1 MCIVGLYVSLCL
13 MIFLCSFLHC
23 KALRTAMYKRYI
35 NSIVIIIIALKLV
48 IYYDDVNTANPMTNK
63 VHRLG
68 LFYYQLVNI
77 KSVYRGKLKSIQL
90 FAICK
95 KPYIKQFGLNEI
107 LEPLVDDLKELGS
120 DSAYPFDIG
129 GGIVYLRGCNPCR
142 NS

>member
-1 MCIVGLYVSLCL
+1 
-13 MIFLCSFLHC
+13 MIFLCPFLHC

-35 NSIVIIIIALKLV
+35 NSIIIIIIIIALKLV

-63 VHRLG
+63 VHQLG

-77 KSVYRGKLKSIQL
+77 KSVYRGKLNSIQL
-90 FAICK
+90 FGICR

-107 LEPLVDDLKELGS
+107 LKPLVDDLKELGS

-129 GGIVYLRGCNPCR
+129 GGIVYFRRCNPCR

>member
-1 MCIVGLYVSLCL
+1 MVFAESNRDSSGGYLHDFNDGLLVHNHPLFS
-13 MIFLCSFLHC
+13 
-23 KALRTAMYKRYI
+23 TD
-35 NSIVIIIIALKLV
+35 NIALKLL
-48 IYYDDVNTANPMTNK
+48 IYYDDVNIANPMTNK
-63 VHRLG
+63 VHHLG